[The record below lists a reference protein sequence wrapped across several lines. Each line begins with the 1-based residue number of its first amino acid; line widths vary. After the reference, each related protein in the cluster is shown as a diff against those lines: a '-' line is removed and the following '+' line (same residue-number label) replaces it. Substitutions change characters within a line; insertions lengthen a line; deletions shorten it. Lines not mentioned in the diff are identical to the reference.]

1 MRLRQIVVLVIFIL
15 LLLLV
20 SAFKYT
26 VEIDRYSGD
35 RTVSYG
41 VTNIYSVTYHD
52 KAVNTEVSN
61 PYEGIPTG
69 KAVASYKTGAVI
81 IIIAIGFVLYMVLA

>member
-1 MRLRQIVVLVIFIL
+1 MRSRQVVVLVIFIL

-26 VEIDRYSGD
+26 VEIDRDSGD

-41 VTNIYSVTYHD
+41 VTNIYTVVYRDRASNPQV
-52 KAVNTEVSN
+52 AN
-61 PYEGIPTG
+61 PYEGIPTERDI
-69 KAVASYKTGAVI
+69 AFYKTGARI
-81 IIIAIGFVLYMVLA
+81 IITITGLILYMVLA